1 MLLWACLAQALTPL
15 GSIRYSPDITVVL
28 GGTTLNHNQVA
39 EDNLAGGVTLVNV
52 GAIPSTA
59 IITAYDRLPNG
70 DQLLAFDT
78 TVTLP
83 GGLTVRPGDVVR
95 FNGTTYT
102 LEFDAAANGIP
113 AGAIT
118 DAVGEIGPGDLLL
131 SFDVTV
137 TVGGIT
143 ATDEDLVRVHGGVFS
158 LFFDGSAAGIDP
170 GLDLDAAYIL
180 ASNGHLLL
188 AFDGSGTVGGVTFTS
203 EDVLEFT
210 PTSTGWALAY
220 DGLAEHSGWVG
231 ADLHGL
237 SAVTNPPSTPVP
249 PGFEPDSGG
258 GAAGS
263 GVFPGSKRVFGMGT
277 PNAVPDNS
285 CIAIYAVGP
294 NGVPDHPP
302 GSIDDQLL
310 GTGVSMP
317 AAFSSTKWATRASP
331 WRPRCVRASAFSRSM
346 SARAWWA
353 RSQPSQPPRR
363 RQPRLSVWRSWS
375 RCLHSSDCGHGV
387 RSRSLIKS

>member
-1 MLLWACLAQALTPL
+1 M
-15 GSIRYSPDITVVL
+15 
-28 GGTTLNHNQVA
+28 
-39 EDNLAGGVTLVNV
+39 
-52 GAIPSTA
+52 
-59 IITAYDRLPNG
+59 
-70 DQLLAFDT
+70 
-78 TVTLP
+78 
-83 GGLTVRPGDVVR
+83 
-95 FNGTTYT
+95 
-102 LEFDAAANGIP
+102 
-113 AGAIT
+113 
-118 DAVGEIGPGDLLL
+118 GEIGPGDLLL

-188 AFDGSGTVGGVTFTS
+188 AFDGSGTLGGVSFTS

-237 SAVTNPPSTPVP
+237 SAVDESAIDA
-249 PGFEPDSGG
+249 GAAGIRAGSGG
-258 GAAGS
+258 GAVGS
-263 GVFPGSKRVFGMGT
+263 GLFPGSKRVFGMGT

-310 GTGVSMP
+310 GTGGVNASGLFVDEMGNPGIPLETPLRPRERIFAVDVCQGLVGQVATVLATQAP
-317 AAFSSTKWATRASP
+317 AASTFGLAIMVAMLALIGLR
-331 WRPRCVRASAFSRSM
+331 
-346 SARAWWA
+346 A
-353 RSQPSQPPRR
+353 RSA
-363 RQPRLSVWRSWS
+363 
-375 RCLHSSDCGHGV
+375 
-387 RSRSLIKS
+387 KS